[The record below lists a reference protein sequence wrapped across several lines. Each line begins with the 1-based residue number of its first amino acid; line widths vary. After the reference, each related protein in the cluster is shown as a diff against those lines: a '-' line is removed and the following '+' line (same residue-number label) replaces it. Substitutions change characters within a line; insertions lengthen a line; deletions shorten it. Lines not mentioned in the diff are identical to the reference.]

1 MNPAMTQS
9 ELVQALEARHE
20 EVGAYFS
27 SLPERTFLGETA
39 PKWNPAQ
46 HVIHLSKISI
56 RVRQGLQAREQLP
69 NQSQVSRNY
78 EQIRETY
85 LTSLNQ
91 APASLLEKVGAS
103 VQIEPGSSQAQIIE
117 AYLQAGKS
125 LCAATHTW
133 TETELDAKAMPHLAL
148 GTISVREMLEF
159 VVYHDLHHLEGVRK
173 TLG

>member
-69 NQSQVSRNY
+69 NQSRNLPH
-78 EQIRETY
+78 Q
-85 LTSLNQ
+85 SQ
-91 APASLLEKVGAS
+91 
-103 VQIEPGSSQAQIIE
+103 PGS
-117 AYLQAGKS
+117 GK
-125 LCAATHTW
+125 
-133 TETELDAKAMPHLAL
+133 LA
-148 GTISVREMLEF
+148 RES
-159 VVYHDLHHLEGVRK
+159 RRIRAN
-173 TLG
+173 